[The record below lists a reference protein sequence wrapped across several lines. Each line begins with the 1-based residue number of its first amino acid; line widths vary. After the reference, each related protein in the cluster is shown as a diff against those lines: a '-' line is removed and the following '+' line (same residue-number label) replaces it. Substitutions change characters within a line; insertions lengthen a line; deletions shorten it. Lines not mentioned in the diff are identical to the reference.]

1 MKKFLA
7 ILVLGL
13 LLSGCEQN
21 KDKDIKAVEKCADRA
36 TAGHWFDRWVYWQE
50 MLDMAIE
57 KKWPKH
63 KIKEY
68 KTNIKLYENY
78 RAKSLKHK
86 MHMNDQYNI
95 NFKKCEKEFQQNPLS
110 FRAEYE

>member
-1 MKKFLA
+1 MRKA
-7 ILVLGL
+7 IAIIILGL

-36 TAGHWFDRWVYWQE
+36 TAGHFNDRQLHWQKL
-50 MLDMAIE
+50 LDNAVKEKWDRTIE
-57 KKWPKH
+57 
-63 KIKEY
+63 EY
-68 KTNIKLYENY
+68 ERNVKLYKNY
-78 RAKSLKHK
+78 AQKPLKHK

-95 NFKKCEKEFQQNPLS
+95 NFKECEKEFRQNPLS